1 MPKSIDK
8 FTNERNDI
16 LQKILNIQ
24 EITEKNKMFSLKEL
38 DENNDKQ
45 NNIITL
51 EANIKKYFL
60 CSRWTYFSNKN
71 REFKHN
77 YLSLIKAI
85 MKDMN
90 VKMASSTLMNVLDIH
105 NINKL
110 SKDITKNFNNTINN
124 NWLNEN
130 IETIKKTFDI
140 RTKKYNDLTYYNI
153 YLLMITILKNLF
165 DIKLF
170 MRKETQINKVK
181 HIYYIIDDMILNNH
195 KSIITKLCS
204 HIDFID

>member
-16 LQKILNIQ
+16 LQKILNIL

-45 NNIITL
+45 NNIIAL

-71 REFKHN
+71 REFKRN

-90 VKMASSTLMNVLDIH
+90 VKMASSTLVKKNND
-105 NINKL
+105 NT
-110 SKDITKNFNNTINN
+110 SKC
-124 NWLNEN
+124 E
-130 IETIKKTFDI
+130 
-140 RTKKYNDLTYYNI
+140 TYYYFEI
-153 YLLMITILKNLF
+153 
-165 DIKLF
+165 
-170 MRKETQINKVK
+170 
-181 HIYYIIDDMILNNH
+181 
-195 KSIITKLCS
+195 
-204 HIDFID
+204 

>member
-1 MPKSIDK
+1 
-8 FTNERNDI
+8 
-16 LQKILNIQ
+16 
-24 EITEKNKMFSLKEL
+24 
-38 DENNDKQ
+38 
-45 NNIITL
+45 
-51 EANIKKYFL
+51 
-60 CSRWTYFSNKN
+60 
-71 REFKHN
+71 
-77 YLSLIKAI
+77 
-85 MKDMN
+85 
-90 VKMASSTLMNVLDIH
+90 MNVLDIH

-140 RTKKYNDLTYYNI
+140 RTNKYNDLTYYNI

-181 HIYYIIDDMILNNH
+181 HIYYIIDNMILNNH